1 MAKKDNSIL
10 AVDIGG
16 GCLKMAEFSFP
27 ESGGV
32 ILERYGFKDMGDR
45 ETDMGVAFAEAYTAL
60 LEEIPFQANRVR
72 LSISGQVSFSRLSPL
87 PKLSGNSGAIAKV
100 VEFEAGQV
108 VPYPMNEVV
117 WGYQL
122 LSHTKRVEHVLDAVI
137 GETAPQ
143 IEVEEVEE
151 FEALFVAAKNDQ
163 VSMFTDTILAS
174 GKEILSVDIAPLSMF
189 NAAKASQLAE
199 VQESILLLNIGARC
213 TSLVITEGNR
223 VFVRNIP
230 IAGDTVT
237 AQIAKEFGISFNE
250 AEDLK
255 RRHGFVALG
264 GGYAEPES
272 EVAATISKIARNIMT
287 RLHGEINRSVSVWR
301 SQHGGTAPRKML
313 LSGGGSL
320 MFYTKEFFVE
330 KLRYEVDYLNVF
342 SAGVGLGDE
351 IDRNA
356 LVEVAPLF
364 SEMVGVILREVITCP
379 VDISLVPKAI
389 RFQQEFS
396 RKKPFFYITAAMV
409 VFCLGAV
416 LMAMTFRANY
426 SESMVSATQGEVAKT
441 IDMKEKI
448 NNLNGTRLAAK
459 SEYEEALSFVD
470 SRKTWIKL
478 LMELQTMMPDNMWLA
493 ALEGQGTEVKAPV
506 EEGTADGMD
515 LGMGGMDMMMMADDM
530 MMGEENPEEKKE
542 DYTIRKNAKETVEVA
557 ELRLRFYT
565 LTMPNDDMAEEK
577 FRQAFQK
584 SEFFQNDKEGFS
596 ILSYDGGSGKS
607 KDNLKSFVVLVKLK
621 EPLKK

>member
-1 MAKKDNSIL
+1 MKRMLNIAI
-10 AVDIGG
+10 DIDDT
-16 GCLKMAEFSFP
+16 LTNTAEYLQPYIAEYF
-27 ESGGV
+27 GV
-32 ILERYGFKDMGDR
+32 E
-45 ETDMGVAFAEAYTAL
+45 
-60 LEEIPFQANRVR
+60 
-72 LSISGQVSFSRLSPL
+72 
-87 PKLSGNSGAIAKV
+87 
-100 VEFEAGQV
+100 
-108 VPYPMNEVV
+108 
-117 WGYQL
+117 
-122 LSHTKRVEHVLDAVI
+122 
-137 GETAPQ
+137 
-143 IEVEEVEE
+143 
-151 FEALFVAAKNDQ
+151 
-163 VSMFTDTILAS
+163 
-174 GKEILSVDIAPLSMF
+174 
-189 NAAKASQLAE
+189 LAE

>member
-10 AVDIGG
+10 AIDIGS
-16 GCLKMAEFSFP
+16 GCLKIAEFTFP
-27 ESGGV
+27 ENGGV

-45 ETDMGVAFAEAYTAL
+45 ETDMGVAFAEAYHAL
-60 LEEIPFQANRVR
+60 LDEIPFHATRVR

-87 PKLSGNSGAIAKV
+87 PKLSGNSSAIAKV

-122 LSHTKRVEHVLDAVI
+122 LSHTKRVERVLEAIV

-143 IEVEEVEE
+143 VEVEESEE

-199 VQESILLLNIGARC
+199 VQESVLLLNIGARC

-223 VFVRNIP
+223 VFVRSIP

-237 AQIAKEFGISFNE
+237 AQIAKEFGISFTE

-272 EVAATISKIARNIMT
+272 EVAATVSKIARNIMT

-313 LSGGGSL
+313 LSGGGTL

-330 KLRYEVDYLNVF
+330 KLHYEVDYLNVF
-342 SAGVGLGDE
+342 SSGVGLGPE

-364 SEMVGVILREVITCP
+364 CEMIGVALREVITCP
-379 VDISLVPKAI
+379 VDISLIPKAI
-389 RFQQEFS
+389 RFQQEFT
-396 RKKPFFYITAAMV
+396 RRKPFFYASAALV
-409 VFCLGAV
+409 IFCLGAF
-416 LMAMTFRANY
+416 LLAMKSRANY
-426 SESMVSATQGEVAKT
+426 SEDMVKATQGEVNKT
-441 IDMKEKI
+441 VQLKDQI

-459 SEYEEALSFVD
+459 GEYEEALSFVD
-470 SRKTWIKL
+470 SRKTWVKML
-478 LMELQTMMPDNMWLA
+478 TELQSMMPDTMWLA
-493 ALEGQGTEVKAPV
+493 ALEGQGEEIKAPV
-506 EEGTADGMD
+506 EESAAGMEGGMDGM
-515 LGMGGMDMMMMADDM
+515 GAMDMMMFADDM
-530 MMGEENPEEKKE
+530 PMNPDAQKE
-542 DYTIRKNAKETVEVA
+542 DYTVRKNAKETVSVS

-565 LTMPNDDMAEEK
+565 LTMPNDDMVEEK
-577 FRQAFQK
+577 FRQAIQN
-584 SEFFQNDKEGFS
+584 SEYFQNDKEGFS
-596 ILSYDGGSGKS
+596 ILSYDGGNG
-607 KDNLKSFVVLVKLK
+607 KDNLKSFVVVVKLK